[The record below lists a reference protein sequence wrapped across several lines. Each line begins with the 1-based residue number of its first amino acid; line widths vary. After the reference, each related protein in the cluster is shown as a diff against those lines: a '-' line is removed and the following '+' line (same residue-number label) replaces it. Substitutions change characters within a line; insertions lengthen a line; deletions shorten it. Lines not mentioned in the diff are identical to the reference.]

1 MSKYFLSKTKKTG
14 QRCYQYIEESS
25 SPLFWER
32 NKQDSKQEKIKV
44 SYRTEKV
51 DGYKRVYYILV
62 DYPSGET
69 WEYFLTTSKSILTCL
84 KQKSKGR

>member
-1 MSKYFLSKTKKTG
+1 MSKYLLSKTKKTG
-14 QRCYQYIEESS
+14 QRFYQYIEESS

-69 WEYFLTTSKSILTCL
+69 WEYFLTTSKKHSHMFKT
-84 KQKSKGR
+84 KK